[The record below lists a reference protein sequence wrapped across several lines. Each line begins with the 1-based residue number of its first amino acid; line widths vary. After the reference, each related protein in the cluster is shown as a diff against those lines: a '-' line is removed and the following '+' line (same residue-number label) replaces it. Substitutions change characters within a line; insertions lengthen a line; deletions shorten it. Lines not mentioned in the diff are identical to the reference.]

1 MDIGRMNKRIFFCRW
16 ETKVNELQQEEQELV
31 KIKRVWASVEP
42 MRGREYQEAQ
52 RIRPELSYK
61 ITTRYHKELTSDMFI
76 QYQERE
82 FQIISVINVKE
93 KNEMLEIICIEKQKE
108 KQKEGEKTE
117 WIKF

>member
-1 MDIGRMNKRIFFCRW
+1 
-16 ETKVNELQQEEQELV
+16 
-31 KIKRVWASVEP
+31 
-42 MRGREYQEAQ
+42 
-52 RIRPELSYK
+52 
-61 ITTRYHKELTSDMFI
+61 MFI

-108 KQKEGEKTE
+108 KQKEGEETE